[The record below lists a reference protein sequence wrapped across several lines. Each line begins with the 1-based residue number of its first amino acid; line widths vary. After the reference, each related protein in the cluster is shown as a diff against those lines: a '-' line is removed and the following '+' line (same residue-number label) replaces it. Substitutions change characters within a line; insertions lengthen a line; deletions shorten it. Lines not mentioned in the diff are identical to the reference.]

1 MSQLA
6 NFVWSIAD
14 QLRGVY
20 KPNKYGDVILPM
32 TILRRMECVLEPHR
46 DRIAELAK
54 TAPPDVLELLVRDET
69 GLTFYNTSPYNL
81 ERILEEPENL
91 RGNLKA
97 YLDGFSGNVADLFTH
112 YKFDV
117 EIDTLDTNDRLFLI
131 LDRFAKVD
139 LGPRRKTKDGAWTG
153 ITNAQMGT
161 LFEDLIRRFAA
172 ASNET
177 AGEHF
182 TPRDAVRLL
191 VDLLVEPDSEVLT
204 GHVVR
209 TVYDPT
215 AGTGGMLSVLDE
227 RLTEM
232 NPNAEVVMHGQE
244 LNAQSYAICKSELIG
259 KAQDADNIALGDTLA
274 NDQHFDKRF
283 DYVLSNPP
291 YGGDWKASQSAV
303 LAEVEAGGG
312 RFPGGVPSIS
322 DGQML
327 FLQVVASKM
336 RPQSQGGGRAGIV
349 LNGSPLFTGGA
360 ESGPSEIRRY
370 LLESD
375 LVDAIVALPTDM
387 FFNTGISTFMWVL
400 DNAKSE
406 ERRGKVQLID
416 GRYFFTR
423 LRRSLG
429 SKSKEI
435 GDKDRER
442 ILRIYTAF
450 DEQTDE
456 DAAYSKVLTP
466 EDFGY
471 HEITVEQPLRLRFE
485 ITDETLA
492 EVTSTRQVQKLSD
505 DKRKK
510 LLAGLETLRGQIW
523 MDRKDFLPALRKA
536 SKNAGYV
543 LPASMVKVLWQ
554 KIGVHDDEAIHCT
567 DKVGSGEPN
576 PALRETEIV
585 PFGRE
590 IEEYFC
596 TEVQPHAEDAW
607 LDHSRTKVGYE
618 IPFTRLF
625 YRGRELRGA
634 GVVSDEASGV
644 MDKIQSHQ
652 KMLEKLPGSRLRDRF
667 AVSLDAPLPPGWR
680 RVRLGN
686 VLRERREI
694 GSESDFPALSV
705 TLDGVVPQLSH
716 VAKTADRDAR
726 RIVRAG
732 DIVINSR
739 SDRRGSAGLAAMD
752 GSVSIIY
759 TVLRPVGID
768 PRYAHHLIRSIP
780 FQEEF
785 YKWGHGIVADLWTTR
800 YSEMARIPVPL
811 PPPEEQAEI
820 ARQLDALD
828 ELSRLASRY
837 AALVSEQVRALS
849 AELVNPGAG
858 EGSP

>member
-20 KPNKYGDVILPM
+20 KPNQYGNVVLPM
-32 TILRRMECVLEPHR
+32 TILRRMECVLAPHR
-46 DRIAELAK
+46 DTIQKLAGMAQGE
-54 TAPPDVLELLVRDET
+54 TLELLVRDRT
-69 GLTFYNTSPYNL
+69 GLSFYNTSPYTL
-81 ERILEEPENL
+81 AKILEEPENL
-91 RGNLKA
+91 RNNLRA
-97 YLDGFSGNVADLFTH
+97 YLDAFSGNVADLFGN
-112 YKFDV
+112 YKFDQ
-117 EIDTLDTNDRLFLI
+117 EIDTLDTNDRLYLV
-131 LDRFAKVD
+131 LDRFAKID
-139 LGPRRKTKDGAWTG
+139 LGPEAL
-153 ITNAQMGT
+153 TNAQMGT
-161 LFEDLIRRFAA
+161 MFEDLIRRFAA

-191 VDLLVEPDSEVLT
+191 VDLLVEPDGDVLT
-204 GHVVR
+204 GSAVR

-232 NPNAEVVMHGQE
+232 NPKAQVVMYGQE

-259 KAQDADNIALGDTLA
+259 KGQDANNIALGDTLA
-274 NDQHFDKRF
+274 NDHHLERTF

-303 LAEVEAGGG
+303 LSEAENMAGGG
-312 RFPGGVPSIS
+312 RFPGGLPAIS

-327 FLQVVASKM
+327 FLQVVSSKLRPASE
-336 RPQSQGGGRAGIV
+336 GGGRAGIV

-360 ESGPSEIRRY
+360 ESGPSNIRRW

-375 LVDAIVALPTDM
+375 LVDVIVALPTDM
-387 FFNTGISTFMWVL
+387 FYNTGISTFMWVL

-416 GRYFFTR
+416 GREFFTR

-429 SKSKEI
+429 SKGKEI
-435 GDKDRER
+435 EDRSRER
-442 ILRIYTAF
+442 LLRIYAAF
-450 DEQTDE
+450 DEQAEE
-456 DAAYSKVLTP
+456 DAPYSKVLAP

-471 HEITVEQPLRLRFE
+471 REITVEQPLRRRFE
-485 ITDETLA
+485 ITDETLSKM
-492 EVTSTRQVQKLSD
+492 TSVKQIQKLSEEN
-505 DKRKK
+505 RAK
-510 LLAGLETLRGQIW
+510 LSAGLETLRGRVW
-523 MDRKDFLPALRKA
+523 MDRQEFLSALRMA
-536 SKNAGYV
+536 SKAAGYA
-543 LPASMVKVLWQ
+543 LPTPMVKVLWQ
-554 KIGVHDDEAIHCT
+554 SIGVHDDEAVICT
-567 DKVGSGEPN
+567 DRGGNWEPD
-576 PALRETEIV
+576 PASRSTEIV
-585 PFGRE
+585 PFERD
-590 IEEYFC
+590 IEKYFR
-596 TEVQPHAEDAW
+596 TEVQPHAPDAW
-607 LDHSRTKVGYE
+607 VDHSKTKVGYE

-625 YRGRELRGA
+625 YSGRRLRGA
-634 GVVSDEASGV
+634 GVVSDEAADV
-644 MDKIQSHQ
+644 MAQIQSHQ
-652 KMLEKLPGSRLRDRF
+652 RTLEEIPGSKLRETF
-667 AVSLDAPLPPGWR
+667 AASFDAPLAPNWR
-680 RVRLGN
+680 RVRLGSI
-686 VLRERREI
+686 LKERREV
-694 GSESDFPALSV
+694 GSEDDFPALSV
-705 TLDGVVPQLSH
+705 TLDGVIPQLSH

-739 SDRRGSAGLAAMD
+739 SDRRGSSGLAIRD

-759 TVLRPVGID
+759 TVLRPVGIH

-785 YKWGHGIVADLWTTR
+785 YRWGHGIVADLWTTR
-800 YSEMARIPVPL
+800 YSEMARILVPL

-820 ARQLDALD
+820 VRQLDALD
-828 ELSRLASRY
+828 ELSRLAARY

-849 AELVNPGAG
+849 AELVNHGTG
-858 EGSP
+858 EVSP